1 MSARLTV
8 VTATY
13 NVLSASGAE
22 ALERCVRS
30 VAALSV
36 EHEHLVIDGASTD
49 GTHEKLQALSAEIP
63 SLRIVSE
70 PDKGIYDALNKGLSA
85 AGGEY
90 VYFLGSDDYL
100 IGSAVL
106 DGYIERCSRDRLDVL
121 VAPTR
126 FSNGRIFPRHL
137 TGCAEMAMRMAY
149 SHQGCIARVELLR
162 TLGGFDISCKCMA
175 DYKLM
180 LSAHLSG
187 AKVGVGRAPFA
198 MYDVGGVSSRPS
210 AEREHEDDKIKC
222 DVYGLS
228 AAELSA
234 YQASSRLPFRCCR
247 QMLRSNSGFTRL
259 MGMRLLLSYIWRKHK
274 TDRESVRY
282 LLGFRVFSHPLKSL
296 RVGIEF

>member
-1 MSARLTV
+1 MELRLTV
-8 VTATY
+8 ITATY
-13 NVLSASGAE
+13 NALGASGSE

-36 EHEHLVIDGASTD
+36 GHEHLVIDGASTD
-49 GTHEKLQALSAEIP
+49 GTLEKLQALAAEIP

-90 VYFLGSDDYL
+90 VYFLGADDYL
-100 IGSAVL
+100 MDSAAL
-106 DGYIERCSRDRLDVL
+106 DGYVERCSRDRLDVFI
-121 VAPTR
+121 APTR
-126 FSNGRIFPRHL
+126 FSNGRMFPRHL
-137 TGCAEMAMRMAY
+137 TDYPEMAMRMAY
-149 SHQGCIARVELLR
+149 SHQGCIARVALLR

-198 MYDVGGVSSRPS
+198 MYDISGVSSRPS
-210 AEREHEDDKIKC
+210 TEREHEDDRIKC

-247 QMLRSNSGFTRL
+247 QMLHSNSGFTRL
-259 MGMRLLLSYIWRKHK
+259 MGMRLLLSYVWRKHK
-274 TDRESVRY
+274 TERESMRF
-282 LLGFRVFSHPLKSL
+282 LFGSRVFSHSLKAMRMS
-296 RVGIEF
+296 